1 MIILLCS
8 VRDGV
13 SAAYNFLHGGIAHI
27 MGKRRKNELQPLTE
41 QTAVKLFKETV
52 PDFEEAERLF
62 YANEKA
68 KNRQKRTIAW
78 HRENIH
84 VFKKAMR
91 EQGIELN
98 IPPA

>member
-1 MIILLCS
+1 
-8 VRDGV
+8 
-13 SAAYNFLHGGIAHI
+13 